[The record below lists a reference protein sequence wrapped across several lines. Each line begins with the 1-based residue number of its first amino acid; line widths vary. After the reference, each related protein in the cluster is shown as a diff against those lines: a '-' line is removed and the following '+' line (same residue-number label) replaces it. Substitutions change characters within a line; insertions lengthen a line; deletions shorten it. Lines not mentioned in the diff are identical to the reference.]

1 MTLAPLSHWAIAR
14 ENRSLAFALLCSLLL
29 IPALP
34 IAAADV
40 VPTDI
45 ELPGTQPGEV
55 GSLDAASNCDN
66 CHGDRT
72 RGVEIS
78 HEWRGS
84 MMSHAGRDPIFWATM
99 AISEQDFDGSGDLC
113 LRCHATAG
121 WLAGRSTPTDG
132 SGLAANDDDAVE
144 CSYCHSLTNPDQSE
158 LLGEQF
164 PPYLA
169 NDEGTSPVGYYGSG
183 MGVLWGGN
191 EKLGPYGDAV
201 PKHQYIGSEYFRSV
215 DFCGT
220 CHDVSNSVV
229 GNLAHNG
236 GVQDTADPP
245 IANGVLGGPVDGKA
259 AFNNPP
265 YAYGIVE
272 RTFSESKSGRL
283 IGMRVGEYVD
293 LPADLKAGAIAE
305 AYDRSIVAGTNGDYE
320 DGAPRY
326 FSCQTCH
333 MGPTTGVGCNKNG
346 VPVRKDLPTHDM
358 TGGNYWMSSV
368 IQYQDANGL
377 LVFGGG
383 LSSDEIAGLDAG
395 ALRARH
401 NLDNAASLSVTGNTL
416 RITNL
421 TGHKVISGYP
431 EGRRMWINVKWYDAG
446 SALVR
451 EDGAYGPLVDEL
463 GAPVEVTNPADGQLV
478 QVKSILDPENTRIYE
493 VHMAMTQEWASQLL
507 GLGYPAGLPL
517 GFDRYTGAVE
527 HTLGDLGAEEPGS
540 YEETFHFVLNNKVA
554 ADNRIPTYGMSYDT
568 ARVRNVLPVPLE
580 QYGNPGPGGEYQHW
594 DDVVLDPPAG
604 ATTAEI
610 SLLYQPT
617 SWEYIQ
623 FLDLANDR
631 SVAFLADEGVNM
643 LDAWIAT
650 GMAAPH
656 TMASQVIDLP
666 EPGGVATLV
675 AGSGLLSLLAR
686 RRRRAVLAG

>member
-1 MTLAPLSHWAIAR
+1 MLFSNLRNQGVTDQR
-14 ENRSLAFALLCSLLL
+14 CSLALALLCGLLL

-40 VPTDI
+40 VPTDV

-55 GSLDAASNCDN
+55 GNLDAASNCDN
-66 CHGDRT
+66 CHGAGDAQ
-72 RGVEIS
+72 IS

-132 SGLAANDDDAVE
+132 SGLAAGDDDAVE
-144 CSYCHSLTNPDQSE
+144 CSYCHALTNPDQSE
-158 LLGEQF
+158 LIGEQF

-169 NDEGTSPVGYYGSG
+169 NDEGTPPVGYYGSG

-191 EKLGPYGDAV
+191 EKLGPYVDAV
-201 PKHQYIGSEYFRSV
+201 PKHQFIGSEYFRSV

-236 GVQDTADPP
+236 GVQATADPP

-283 IGMRVGEYVD
+283 IGMRVGEYPT
-293 LPADLKAGAIAE
+293 LPDDLKAGALAE
-305 AYDRSIVAGTNGDYE
+305 AYQRSMVAGTNGDYE

-333 MGPTTGVGCNKNG
+333 MGPTEGVGCNKNG

-358 TGGNYWMSSV
+358 TGGNYWMASV
-368 IQYQDANGL
+368 IQYQDARDQL
-377 LVFGGG
+377 RLGGG
-383 LSSDEIAGLDAG
+383 LTADEIAGLDAG

-401 NLDNAASLSVTGNTL
+401 NLDNAASLSAIGTTL
-416 RITNL
+416 RVTNL

-431 EGRRMWINVKWYDAG
+431 EGRRMWINVEWRDG
-446 SALVR
+446 GGGVLR
-451 EDGAYGPLVDEL
+451 EDGAYGLLEDEN
-463 GAPVEVTNPADGQLV
+463 GDPVEVVNPADGQLV
-478 QVKSILDPENTRIYE
+478 QVQSILDPEDTRIYE

-554 ADNRIPTYGMSYDT
+554 ADNRIPTYGMSYDE

-594 DDVVLDPPAG
+594 DDVALDPPEG
-604 ATTAEI
+604 WDSATVT
-610 SLLYQPT
+610 LLYQPT

-643 LDAWIAT
+643 LEAWIAT
-650 GMAAPH
+650 GMAEPH
-656 TMASQVIDLP
+656 PMATIELP
-666 EPGGVATLV
+666 EPGGLAMLV

-686 RRRRAVLAG
+686 RRRAVRAG

>member
-1 MTLAPLSHWAIAR
+1 MFFSSR
-14 ENRSLAFALLCSLLL
+14 SNRVVTGKRGSLALALLCGVLL

-45 ELPGTQPGEV
+45 ELPGTQPGEI
-55 GSLDAASNCDN
+55 GSLDAATNCDN

-158 LLGEQF
+158 PLGVQN

-169 NDEGTSPVGYYGSG
+169 NDEGTPPVGYYGSG

-191 EKLGPYGDAV
+191 EKLGPYADAV
-201 PKHQYIGSEYFRSV
+201 PKHQFIASSFFRSV

-283 IGMRVGEYVD
+283 IQMRVGEYPT
-293 LPADLKAGAIAE
+293 LPADLQAGALAE
-305 AYDRSIVAGTNGDYE
+305 AYERSIVAGTGGDYE

-333 MGPTTGVGCNKNG
+333 MAPTEGIGCNKNG
-346 VPVRKDLPTHDM
+346 VPVRKDLPTHDL

-368 IQYQDANGL
+368 IQYQDANGM

-383 LSSDEIAGLDAG
+383 LSSDEIDGLDAG

-401 NLDNAASLSVTGNTL
+401 NLDNAASLSVAGTTL

-421 TGHKVISGYP
+421 TGHKIISGYP

-446 SALVR
+446 SALLR
-451 EDGAYGPLVDEL
+451 EDGAYGLLEDDL
-463 GAPVEVTNPADGQLV
+463 GNPIEVVNPADGQPV
-478 QVKSILDPENTRIYE
+478 QVQTILDLEDTRIYE
-493 VHMAMTQEWASQLL
+493 VHMAMTQEWANQLL

-554 ADNRIPTYGMSYDT
+554 GDNRIPTYGMRYDD
-568 ARVRNVLPVPLE
+568 ARVRNVLPVPID

-594 DDVVLDPPAG
+594 DDVALDPPVGWAN
-604 ATTAEI
+604 ATI

-623 FLDLANDR
+623 FLDLANDG
-631 SVAFLADEGVNM
+631 SVTFLAAEGTNM

-656 TMASQVIDLP
+656 TMATIELP
-666 EPGGVATLV
+666 EPGGLAMLA

-686 RRRRAVLAG
+686 RRRAVRAG

>member
-1 MTLAPLSHWAIAR
+1 VQ
-14 ENRSLAFALLCSLLL
+14 N
-29 IPALP
+29 
-34 IAAADV
+34 
-40 VPTDI
+40 
-45 ELPGTQPGEV
+45 
-55 GSLDAASNCDN
+55 
-66 CHGDRT
+66 
-72 RGVEIS
+72 
-78 HEWRGS
+78 
-84 MMSHAGRDPIFWATM
+84 
-99 AISEQDFDGSGDLC
+99 
-113 LRCHATAG
+113 
-121 WLAGRSTPTDG
+121 
-132 SGLAANDDDAVE
+132 
-144 CSYCHSLTNPDQSE
+144 
-158 LLGEQF
+158 

-169 NDEGTSPVGYYGSG
+169 NDEGTPPVGYYGSG

-191 EKLGPYGDAV
+191 EKLGPYADAA
-201 PKHQYIGSEYFRSV
+201 PKHQFIASSFFRSV

-283 IGMRVGEYVD
+283 IEMRVGEYPT
-293 LPADLKAGAIAE
+293 LPADLQAGALAE
-305 AYDRSIVAGTNGDYE
+305 AYERSMVAGTNGDYE
-320 DGAPRY
+320 DGAPRF

-333 MGPTTGVGCNKNG
+333 MAPTEGIGCNKNG
-346 VPVRKDLPTHDM
+346 VLSRKDLPTHDL

-368 IQYQDANGL
+368 IQYQDANGM

-383 LSSDEIAGLDAG
+383 LSSDEIDGLDAG

-401 NLDNAASLSVTGNTL
+401 NLDNAAALSVAGTTL

-421 TGHKVISGYP
+421 TGHKIISGYP

-446 SALVR
+446 SALLR
-451 EDGAYGPLVDEL
+451 EDGAYGLLEDEL
-463 GAPVEVTNPADGQLV
+463 GNPIEVVNPADGQLV
-478 QVKSILDPENTRIYE
+478 QVQSILDLDDSHTRIYE
-493 VHMAMTQEWASQLL
+493 VHMAMTQEWANQLL

-527 HTLGDLGAEEPGS
+527 HTLGDLGAGEPGS

-554 ADNRIPTYGMSYDT
+554 ADNRIPTYRMRYDD
-568 ARVRNVLPVPLE
+568 ARVRNVLPVPID

-594 DDVVLDPPAG
+594 DDVALDPPGGWAN
-604 ATTAEI
+604 ATI

-623 FLDLANDR
+623 FLDLANDG
-631 SVAFLADEGVNM
+631 SVTFLAAEGTNM

-656 TMASQVIDLP
+656 TMATIELP
-666 EPGGVATLV
+666 EPGGLAMLA

-686 RRRRAVLAG
+686 RRRAVRAG